1 MRYFKWAMLAL
12 LVVFVAGTGLAAAQ
26 QKVLRVAQDA
36 NAPGLDPHM
45 GSQFVLREIS
55 AHVFEGLV
63 TIGEDYSVIPQLA
76 ESWTVSNDGLQY
88 TFKLRSG
95 VKFHNGKTMT
105 ADDVKASIDR
115 FVQYSVRRGDVDAV
129 QTVSVVDPLTVRITL
144 KEAQG
149 SFLGAMANPVSL
161 LAIMPQEIVRGA
173 KDALQPPNLIG
184 TGPFRLAEW
193 ERDQRV
199 ILRRF
204 ADYTRD
210 RRMPQSGLGGDR
222 EALVDEVQM
231 ISMLESATRLA
242 ALERGDVD
250 YAITLAPSSYER
262 LQTSTTMQPVI
273 IKPYTQITVQLNAN
287 QPPFDNVKARQA
299 VSRGLDMEAI
309 MRAVTGSQQAF
320 YRLQPSL
327 FFPEQKIW
335 HNTEGSKVYNGKNV
349 ELAKQLLR
357 ESGYDGKP
365 VILLTNKDYEWAF
378 RAAVAAKP
386 QLEAIGFKVEFQVRD
401 WPGMVAQQK
410 ESKFNMA
417 TNGISTRPEPTGFD
431 YLIRCRASWEAYG
444 YCDPEMDK
452 WLHAGVKAGDVK
464 ERAHAYTMAQR
475 QFYETVPFVKIGDLF
490 SLDGDSKSLQGYKVF
505 FLRRFWNVTK

>member
-1 MRYFKWAMLAL
+1 MRYLKWTWLAL
-12 LVVFVAGTGLAAAQ
+12 LVVVLAGAGPAAAQ
-26 QKVLRVAQDA
+26 KILRVAQDA

-76 ESWTVSNDGLQY
+76 ESWTVSPDGLQY

-105 ADDVKASIDR
+105 ADDVKASVDR
-115 FVQYSVRRGDVDAV
+115 FVQYSVRRGDVAAV
-129 QTVSVVDPLTVRITL
+129 QAVTVVDPLTVRIAL

-161 LAIMPQEIVRGA
+161 LAIMPQELVRGA
-173 KDALQPPNLIG
+173 KDGLQPPHLIG

-193 ERDQRV
+193 QRDQRV
-199 ILRRF
+199 VLRRF

-210 RRMPQSGLGGDR
+210 RRTPRSGLGGDR

-231 ISMLESATRLA
+231 LSMLESGSRFA

-250 YAITLAPSSYER
+250 YAITLAPASYER
-262 LQTSTTMQPVI
+262 LQGSATVQPVI

-299 VSRGLDMEAI
+299 VSRGLDMETI
-309 MRAVTGSQQAF
+309 MRAVTGNQAAF

-327 FFPEQKIW
+327 FFPEQAVW
-335 HNTEGSKVYNGKNV
+335 HNTEGSAVYNSKNV
-349 ELAKQLLR
+349 ELARQLLR

-365 VILLTNKDYEWAF
+365 VILLTNKDYEWAY
-378 RAAVAAKP
+378 RAALAAKP

-410 ESKFNMA
+410 ESKFNLA

-431 YLIRCRASWEAYG
+431 YLIRCKASWEAYG
-444 YCDPEMDK
+444 YCDPEMDR
-452 WLHAGVKAGDVK
+452 WLAAGVKAGNVK
-464 ERAHAYTMAQR
+464 ERAQAYAMAQR
-475 QFYETVPFVKIGDLF
+475 QFYQTVPFVKIGDLF
-490 SLDGDSKSLQGYKVF
+490 SLDGASKNLQGYRVF